1 MKKYKYLFVNGCSI
15 AKGSRIHSEP
25 GVWCGDK
32 KRFSKLLSDKLEC
45 EEINIARAGCSNDR
59 IIRTTFDWVENNQ
72 DKLNN
77 TLCIIGLTEL
87 SRMELWDNTGNDYLQ
102 IMPNN
107 LKGMLESEELYDAVG
122 EHFSKL
128 PKKENLMNYFNFYFK
143 YIYNE
148 VELKERLQRNVKL
161 LLSFCKSKGLD
172 DIIFFN
178 SMGDHTDKLK
188 QIKGYF
194 SFDEKHDAWFD
205 FLTEK
210 HNVGKKGYD
219 TKSNLPPYGRYFC
232 GSHPSPKQ
240 HKKLSDKL
248 YNFIEKNYE

>member
-1 MKKYKYLFVNGCSI
+1 MKNYKYLLVNGCSI
-15 AKGSRIHSEP
+15 VKGSRIQSEP

-32 KRFSKLLSDKLEC
+32 KRFSKLLSDKLKC
-45 EEINIARAGCSNDR
+45 EEINISEAGCSNDM

-87 SRMELWDNTGNDYLQ
+87 SRMELWDNTVNDYLQ

-107 LKGMLESEELYDAVG
+107 LKGRLESEELYEVINDY
-122 EHFSKL
+122 FSKL
-128 PKKENLMNYFNFYFK
+128 PKKENIMNYFDFYFK

-148 VELKERLQRNVKL
+148 VELKDRLQRNIKL
-161 LLSFCKSKGLD
+161 LLSFCKSKGLN

-194 SFDEKHDAWFD
+194 SFDKKHDAWFD

-210 HNVGKKGYD
+210 HYVDKKGYD
-219 TKSNLPPYGRYFC
+219 TKSHLPPYGKYFC
-232 GSHPSPKQ
+232 GSHPSPIQ
-240 HKKLSDKL
+240 HEKLSHQL
-248 YNFIEKNYE
+248 YNFVEKNE